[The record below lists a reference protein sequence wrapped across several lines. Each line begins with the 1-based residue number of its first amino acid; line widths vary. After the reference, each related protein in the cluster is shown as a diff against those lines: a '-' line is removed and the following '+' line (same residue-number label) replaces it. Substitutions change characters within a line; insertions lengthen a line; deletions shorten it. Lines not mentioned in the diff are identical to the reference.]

1 MVLIEKRKKLAIR
14 FSSWTNF
21 NLFQRLFA
29 WLVTLDE
36 LQWFA
41 SQFFV
46 QILYSDKFFGEWIIK
61 LGKHHFCAYQIQF
74 RCVKEINGKGW
85 VSNPCTE
92 NILNITSTPSL
103 LGQPVSPEVNFFVKW
118 IKPIKN

>member
-1 MVLIEKRKKLAIR
+1 MLWMVLIEKRKKLAIR
-14 FSSWTNF
+14 FSSWTNS

-46 QILYSDKFFGEWIIK
+46 QIFVFWQFFRWIINK
-61 LGKHHFCAYQIQF
+61 I
-74 RCVKEINGKGW
+74 R
-85 VSNPCTE
+85 
-92 NILNITSTPSL
+92 
-103 LGQPVSPEVNFFVKW
+103 
-118 IKPIKN
+118 

>member
-14 FSSWTNF
+14 FSSWTNS

-29 WLVTLDE
+29 WLVTFDE

-46 QILYSDKFFGEWIIK
+46 QIFVFWLNFGELLTK

-74 RCVKEINGKGW
+74 RCV
-85 VSNPCTE
+85 
-92 NILNITSTPSL
+92 
-103 LGQPVSPEVNFFVKW
+103 
-118 IKPIKN
+118 

>member
-1 MVLIEKRKKLAIR
+1 MLWMVLIEKHKKLAIR
-14 FSSWTNF
+14 FSSWTNS

-41 SQFFV
+41 SQF
-46 QILYSDKFFGEWIIK
+46 LYSDNFFGELLIK

-74 RCVKEINGKGW
+74 RCV
-85 VSNPCTE
+85 
-92 NILNITSTPSL
+92 
-103 LGQPVSPEVNFFVKW
+103 
-118 IKPIKN
+118 